1 MNLNTCNSAPFGNP
15 RQGAFGVRHM
25 HNHRLVIVMSRSVQ
39 LEISLPIFCNNVGKA
54 DETPLNTIYLN
65 LKIVGIK
72 LFMSVEQR
80 KTLDANDISLPGL
93 MFFSGLLLYFNKSKN
108 VFCKVSCKTHLKS
121 TLKRNTLCLGS
132 REVFL
137 ISFLDLYSCFLGLF
151 FLYQCP
157 LK

>member
-1 MNLNTCNSAPFGNP
+1 
-15 RQGAFGVRHM
+15 M

-121 TLKRNTLCLGS
+121 VKTQYIMLRLTRGIPNILS
-132 REVFL
+132 RPLFMFPWLILL
-137 ISFLDLYSCFLGLF
+137 ISVPF
-151 FLYQCP
+151 
-157 LK
+157 KIK